1 MRARG
6 LFRTIVFRAASLII
20 ACTALGCGS
29 TTTSVTGPSGEKC
42 EISVSN
48 NPSELPASGGTG
60 TLTVATSRDCTW
72 SASTDAPWVSLT
84 ATSGQGAATVTY
96 SVLPNP
102 NGTPRRSQIVVAQHN
117 VDVVQAP
124 APCRYDVSP
133 ATVTVDAA
141 EHQIAIAV
149 NSPNGC
155 AWTVRSEVPWIGRA
169 TPTDGSGSGTVRFTA
184 AANATEAR
192 TGTVLVAN
200 ATVRVNQAAGSS
212 GTPTPPLP
220 EPTPAPTPTPTPTPA
235 PTPPPSPPPTPGC
248 SYDVAPGRTSLAA
261 AGDDIT
267 VAVTAPTGCAWSASS
282 NASWIS
288 IASGGAGSGSGSVRV
303 SVSANNGAAARTGT
317 ISVAGQTVTIEQQ
330 ARPQPCT
337 YRLTPASRDVGADPD
352 AFAVDV
358 AAPSGCAWTASTD
371 APWISIVGGTSGSG
385 SGNFRVATSAN
396 AGGPRSGTV
405 RVATE
410 TLTVQQAG
418 ACTYSIKP
426 NDYHAGR
433 GPDTISIDVSAPSGC
448 GWTAVTDAAWVTIA
462 AGSIGV
468 GNGTVRLEIPANNG
482 AARTAVVT
490 IAGKTFTVLQNAA
503 CVPTIKPGHYDA
515 GRGPD
520 DILIRVN
527 ADPGCTWTAA
537 STVPWVSVAEGA
549 SGSGDGTVRLLVQPN
564 SGDARAVTLTI
575 AGQPFALT
583 QKGDK

>member
-1 MRARG
+1 MPAGRV
-6 LFRTIVFRAASLII
+6 FRSTAFRAALLAT

-72 SASTDAPWVSLT
+72 SASTEAPWVSLT
-84 ATSGQGAATVTY
+84 ATSGQGAATVNY

-117 VDVVQAP
+117 VDVSQAP

-133 ATVTVDAA
+133 STVTVDAA
-141 EHQIAIAV
+141 EHQVAITV
-149 NSPNGC
+149 TSPNGC

-169 TPTDGSGSGTVRFTA
+169 TPADGTGSGTVRFTA
-184 AANATEAR
+184 AANATDAR

-200 ATVRVNQAAGSS
+200 ATVRVNQAAGSAGS
-212 GTPTPPLP
+212 PTQPPP
-220 EPTPAPTPTPTPTPA
+220 PTPTPTPM
-235 PTPPPSPPPTPGC
+235 PTPGC
-248 SYDVAPGRTSLAA
+248 SYDVAPARASVAA
-261 AGDDIT
+261 TGDEVA

-282 NASWIS
+282 NVPWII
-288 IASGGAGSGSGSVRV
+288 IASGGGGSGSGSVRV
-303 SVSANNGAAARTGT
+303 SASTNNGAAARTGT

-330 ARPQPCT
+330 ASAQLCS
-337 YRLTPASRDVGADPD
+337 YRLTPASRDVGSDPD

-358 AAPSGCAWTASTD
+358 AAPSGCAWTASSD
-371 APWISIVGGTSGSG
+371 VPWIGIVGGSSGSG
-385 SGNFRVATSAN
+385 TGSLRVATSGN

-433 GPDTISIDVSAPSGC
+433 GPDTVSIDVSTANGC
-448 GWTAVTDAAWVTIA
+448 GWTAVTSAPWVTVA
-462 AGSIGV
+462 AGSSGV
-468 GNGTVRLEIPANNG
+468 GTGVVRLEIPANNG
-482 AARTAVVT
+482 PARTAVVT
-490 IAGKTFTVLQNAA
+490 IAGKPFTLLQNGCA
-503 CVPTIKPGHYDA
+503 PTIKPGHYDA

-520 DILIRVN
+520 NVEIHVN
-527 ADPGCTWTAA
+527 ADAGCTWTAA
-537 STVPWVSVAEGA
+537 SPVSWVSVAEGA
-549 SGSGDGTVRLLVQPN
+549 SGSGDGIVRLLVQPN
-564 SGDARAVTLTI
+564 SDAPRAVTLTI

-583 QKGDK
+583 QKGEK

>member
-1 MRARG
+1 MNERARRV
-6 LFRTIVFRAASLII
+6 FRTTVFRAALLIT
-20 ACTALGCGS
+20 ACTAIGCGS

-72 SASTDAPWVSLT
+72 SASTDASWVSLT
-84 ATSGQGAATVTY
+84 ATSGQGAATVNY

-102 NGTPRRSQIVVAQHN
+102 NGTPRSSQIVVAQHN

-149 NSPNGC
+149 TSPNGC

-169 TPTDGSGSGTVRFTA
+169 TPADGTGSATVRFTA
-184 AANATEAR
+184 AANATDAR

-212 GTPTPPLP
+212 GNPTTPVPG
-220 EPTPAPTPTPTPTPA
+220 PTPAPPAPTPA
-235 PTPPPSPPPTPGC
+235 PAPTPDC
-248 SYDVAPGRTSLAA
+248 SFDVAPARTSIAA

-267 VAVTAPTGCAWSASS
+267 VAVTAPAGCAWSASS

-303 SVSANNGAAARTGT
+303 SVRANNGAAPRTGT
-317 ISVAGQTVTIEQQ
+317 ISVAGQTITIDQQ
-330 ARPQPCT
+330 ASAQPCT

-358 AAPSGCAWTASTD
+358 TAPPGCAWTASTD
-371 APWISIVGGTSGSG
+371 APWISIVGGSSGSG

-396 AGGPRSGTV
+396 GGGPRSATV

-433 GPDTISIDVSAPSGC
+433 GPDTISIEVSATSGC
-448 GWTAVTDAAWVTIA
+448 GWTAATDAAWVTIA
-462 AGSIGV
+462 AGSSGV
-468 GNGTVRLEIPANNG
+468 GNGAVRLEIPANNG
-482 AARTAVVT
+482 PARTAVVT
-490 IAGKTFTVLQNAA
+490 IAGKPFTLLQNAA
-503 CVPTIKPGHYDA
+503 CAPTIKPGRYDA

-537 STVPWVSVAEGA
+537 SPVPWVSVAEGA

-564 SGDARAVTLTI
+564 SGDPRAVTLTI

-583 QKGDK
+583 QKGR